1 MFLMQKDIM
10 TAISVRGL
18 RKSYGDFE
26 AVKGVSFEVPEGSF
40 FAFLGPNGAGKST
53 TISIV
58 CSLLGYDSGE
68 VEVFGRPVTDP
79 SVKGDI
85 GVVFQDPMMDGRLT
99 VRENLTVRGGMYGL
113 SGDVLKESVDRAL
126 EVSDSVEFAD
136 RPYGKL
142 SGGQRRRADIARAL
156 VHSPRLLL
164 LDEPTSGLDPQ
175 TRRRIWDTVNRL
187 NREEGLT
194 ILLTTH
200 YMEEAA
206 GADDIIIINHGEIA
220 AHGTPAMLRERYCS
234 DRMTVVPKNMD
245 AVASVLS
252 DAGIGFSVRADTVE
266 IPLASTVDAA
276 PVVAML
282 DGMIDSLEVRNGTL
296 DDAFIRITGEEME

>member
-1 MFLMQKDIM
+1 MN
-10 TAISVRGL
+10 AISVRDL
-18 RKSYGDFE
+18 RKSYGDVE
-26 AVKGVSFEVPEGSF
+26 AVKGISFDVPEGSF

-53 TISIV
+53 TISII
-58 CSLLGYDSGE
+58 CSLLDYDSGE
-68 VEVFGRPVTDP
+68 VRVFDTDVSDP
-79 SVKGDI
+79 SVKGEI
-85 GVVFQDPMMDGRLT
+85 GVVFQDAMMDGRLT
-99 VRENLTVRGGMYGL
+99 VRENLSVRGGMYGMT
-113 SGDVLKESVDRAL
+113 GDVRESAVDRAIL
-126 EVSDSVEFAD
+126 VSDSAEFAD

-206 GADDIIIINHGEIA
+206 GADDIVIVNHGEIA

-234 DRMTVVPKNMD
+234 DRMTVVPKDMD
-245 AVASVLS
+245 GVASVLS

>member
-1 MFLMQKDIM
+1 MN
-10 TAISVRGL
+10 AISVRDL
-18 RKSYGDFE
+18 RKSYGDLE
-26 AVKGVSFEVPEGSF
+26 AVKGISFDVPEGSF

-53 TISIV
+53 TISII
-58 CSLLGYDSGE
+58 CSLLGYDSGS
-68 VEVFGRPVTDP
+68 VEVFGKDVTDP
-79 SVKGDI
+79 SVKGEI
-85 GVVFQDPMMDGRLT
+85 GVVFQDPMMDSRLT

-113 SGDVLKESVDRAL
+113 SGEVLSASVDRAV
-126 EVSDSVEFAD
+126 EVSDSSEFAD

-175 TRRRIWDTVNRL
+175 TRRYIWDTVNRL
-187 NREEGLT
+187 NRDSGLT
-194 ILLTTH
+194 VLLTTH

-206 GADDIIIINHGEIA
+206 GADDIVIINHGEIA

-234 DRMTVVPKNMD
+234 DRMAVVPKDME
-245 AVASVLS
+245 AVRKVL
-252 DAGIGFSVRADTVE
+252 DGAGIGYTVRADTVE
-266 IPLASTVDAA
+266 VPLASTVDAV
-276 PVVAML
+276 PIVAML
-282 DGMIDSLEVRNGTL
+282 DGMLDSLEVRNGTL

>member
-68 VEVFGRPVTDP
+68 VEVFGRLVTDP

>member
-1 MFLMQKDIM
+1 M

-26 AVKGVSFEVPEGSF
+26 AVKGISFEVLEGSF

-68 VEVFGRPVTDP
+68 VEVFGRPVTDL

-99 VRENLTVRGGMYGL
+99 VRENLTVRGGMYGF
-113 SGDVLKESVDRAL
+113 SGDVLEGSVTRAL

-175 TRRRIWDTVNRL
+175 TRRHIWDTVNRL

-206 GADDIIIINHGEIA
+206 GADDIVIINHGEIA

-234 DRMTVVPKNMD
+234 DRMTVVPKDMG

-282 DGMIDSLEVRNGTL
+282 DGMINSLEVRNGTL

>member
-1 MFLMQKDIM
+1 M
-10 TAISVRGL
+10 
-18 RKSYGDFE
+18 
-26 AVKGVSFEVPEGSF
+26 
-40 FAFLGPNGAGKST
+40 
-53 TISIV
+53 
-58 CSLLGYDSGE
+58 
-68 VEVFGRPVTDP
+68 TDP
-79 SVKGDI
+79 SVKRDI

-113 SGDVLKESVDRAL
+113 SGDVLEGSVARAL

-206 GADDIIIINHGEIA
+206 GADDIVIVNHGEIA

-234 DRMTVVPKNMD
+234 DRMTVVPKDMG

>member
-1 MFLMQKDIM
+1 MFLMQKGIM

-26 AVKGVSFEVPEGSF
+26 AVKGISFEVPEGSF

-68 VEVFGRPVTDP
+68 VEVFGRLVTDP

-187 NREEGLT
+187 NRDEGLT

-206 GADDIIIINHGEIA
+206 GADDIVIINHGGIA

-234 DRMTVVPKNMD
+234 DRMTVVPKDMD

-252 DAGIGFSVRADTVE
+252 DAGIRFSVRADTVE

>member
-1 MFLMQKDIM
+1 M
-10 TAISVRGL
+10 TAISVHGL

-26 AVKGVSFEVPEGSF
+26 AVKGISFEVPEGSF

-99 VRENLTVRGGMYGL
+99 VRENLTVRGGMYGF
-113 SGDVLKESVDRAL
+113 SGDVLEGSVTRAL

-175 TRRRIWDTVNRL
+175 TRRHIWDTVNRL

-206 GADDIIIINHGEIA
+206 GADDIVIINHGEIA

-234 DRMTVVPKNMD
+234 DRMTVVPKDMG

>member
-1 MFLMQKDIM
+1 M

-26 AVKGVSFEVPEGSF
+26 AVKGISFEVPEGSF

-68 VEVFGRPVTDP
+68 VGVFGRPVTDP

-113 SGDVLKESVDRAL
+113 SGDVLEKSVDRAL
-126 EVSDSVEFAD
+126 EVSDSIEFAD

-175 TRRRIWDTVNRL
+175 SRRRIWDTVNRL

-206 GADDIIIINHGEIA
+206 GADDIVIINHGEIA

-234 DRMTVVPKNMD
+234 DRMTVVPKDMG

-266 IPLASTVDAA
+266 IPLASTIDAA

-282 DGMIDSLEVRNGTL
+282 DRMIDSLEVRNGTL